1 MGRKERTTER
11 QALILDAMERC
22 IVKYGLQGATLEN
35 VAEEANINRGLI
47 HHYIGNRNDLIKLML
62 ERLFEKYQVSFDA
75 YAATRPAS
83 NRAEVVV
90 DYYFDAWFELAP
102 EDDAIILALFS
113 ESERNKQIRKVL
125 IGIYDKFEKTIAS
138 ELTQFFPATN
148 KDKLHLVAY
157 SIMSLAFGHAIMT
170 WNGLPQ
176 AKNADLRA
184 IATNLVQTLA

>member
-1 MGRKERTTER
+1 MGRKDQTTER

-22 IVKYGLQGATLEN
+22 IIKYGLQGATLEN
-35 VAEEANINRGLI
+35 IAKDAGVNRGLI

-62 ERLFEKYQVSFDA
+62 ERLFEKYQVSFDS
-75 YAATRPAS
+75 YTATNPTS
-83 NRAEVVV
+83 NRAKVVV

-125 IGIYDKFEKTIAS
+125 IEIYDRFEKTITS
-138 ELTQFFPATN
+138 ELAQFFPVAPKN
-148 KDKLHLVAY
+148 KLHLVAY

-176 AKNADLRA
+176 AKQADIRS